1 MAGPNTAGI
10 RRSSPCVNHG
20 GTRCD
25 APAPVA
31 LPCTMRRC
39 LSAVSLVIA
48 VALAGC
54 APGTSAVGSGDP
66 ASSAASPT
74 STPATP
80 SGQAGESREVRG
92 FTGVE
97 LTSFGDLQIEQ
108 TGTESLTI
116 EAAPD
121 VLPQLT
127 SEVSG
132 GVLRLGVA
140 PGTAIRATTPV
151 VYRLTVA
158 ALDSVAVSGAGDV
171 TASNLQAGRLTAG
184 ISGAGDMTLSGTVA
198 SQVVT
203 ISGTGDYDGEN
214 LQSATAEIAVDGA
227 GDAVVR
233 VSSRLDVTIRGVGSV
248 EYIGNPQVRQSIQGA
263 GSVEQR

>member
-1 MAGPNTAGI
+1 MAGGVADHN
-10 RRSSPCVNHG
+10 RRSLPCPNHG
-20 GTRCD
+20 GTTCD
-25 APAPVA
+25 APAPAA

-39 LSAVSLVIA
+39 LSAVSLAIA

-54 APGTSAVGSGDP
+54 APGTPAVDSGGP
-66 ASSAASPT
+66 APTAAPPT
-74 STPATP
+74 STPAAP
-80 SGQAGESREVRG
+80 SGRAGESREVRG

-140 PGTAIRATTPV
+140 PGTTIRATTPV

-171 TASNLQAGRLTAG
+171 TASNLQAGRFTAG
-184 ISGAGDMTLSGTVA
+184 ISGAGD
-198 SQVVT
+198 
-203 ISGTGDYDGEN
+203 DD
-214 LQSATAEIAVDGA
+214 AERHRRLA
-227 GDAVVR
+227 GGHHQRHRRLRRREPAERHRRDRRRRGRRRRRAR
-233 VSSRLDVTIRGVGSV
+233 ELRLDVTIRGVGSV

>member
-1 MAGPNTAGI
+1 
-10 RRSSPCVNHG
+10 
-20 GTRCD
+20 
-25 APAPVA
+25 
-31 LPCTMRRC
+31 MRPC

-54 APGTSAVGSGDP
+54 ATGPTAGGAGGP
-66 ASSAASPT
+66 AATAAAPT
-74 STPATP
+74 STAAPT
-80 SGQAGESREVRG
+80 SGGAGERREVRG
-92 FTGVE
+92 FSGVE

-140 PGTAIRATTPV
+140 PGATIRATTPV

-171 TASNLQAGRLTAG
+171 TASNLQADRLTAG
-184 ISGAGDMTLSGTVA
+184 ISGAGDMTLSGTVD

-203 ISGTGDYDGEN
+203 ISGTGEYDGEN

-248 EYIGNPQVRQSIQGA
+248 EYIGNPQLSQSIEGT

>member
-1 MAGPNTAGI
+1 
-10 RRSSPCVNHG
+10 
-20 GTRCD
+20 
-25 APAPVA
+25 
-31 LPCTMRRC
+31 MRRC
-39 LSAVSLVIA
+39 LSAVSMVIA

-54 APGTSAVGSGDP
+54 TTGTTVGGSGGP
-66 ASSAASPT
+66 AAPAASPT
-74 STPATP
+74 PIAAAPGT
-80 SGQAGESREVRG
+80 GGAGESREVRG

-97 LTSFGDLQIEQ
+97 LTSFGDLQIDQ

-132 GVLRLGVA
+132 GGLRLGVV
-140 PGTAIRATTPV
+140 PGTTIRATTPV

-171 TASNLQAGRLTAG
+171 TASNLQAGRLTAE
-184 ISGAGDMTLSGTVA
+184 ISGAGKMTLNGTVDA
-198 SQVVT
+198 QVVT
-203 ISGTGDYDGEN
+203 ISDTGDYDGEN
-214 LQSATAEIAVDGA
+214 LESTTAEIAVDGA

-248 EYIGNPQVRQSIQGA
+248 EYIGNPQVSQNIRGA